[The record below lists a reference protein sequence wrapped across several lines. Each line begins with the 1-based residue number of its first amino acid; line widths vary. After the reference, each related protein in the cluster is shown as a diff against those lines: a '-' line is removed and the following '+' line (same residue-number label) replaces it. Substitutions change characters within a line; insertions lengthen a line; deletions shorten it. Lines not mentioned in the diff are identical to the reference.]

1 MTLYNMWIQIFLE
14 LHIVLLISESI
25 LVFCWDPYKAYK
37 ELATLFEH
45 IQGLVNL
52 FLFLDEVLIN

>member
-1 MTLYNMWIQIFLE
+1 MRIQIFLE

-25 LVFCWDPYKAYK
+25 LVFCWDPYKAYE

-52 FLFLDEVLIN
+52 FLFLDKVLIN